1 VWWCCIGA
9 DFECKDEFRRGRKN
23 RVSSV
28 IIRPYRYE
36 RVVKMPVLRDYF
48 WVICHGRGRKGRYG
62 FPSSGGGFTLLE
74 IIITMVILCIAGAMI
89 IPMMSSA
96 SSTQIRSASNIVAAD
111 LEYAKS
117 MAITRGQDFSVVFD
131 AATESYQIQ
140 DEDGVIIPHPV
151 KKGFDYEVNFS
162 NDSRLN
168 KVGVD
173 NVNFNSTSTVTF
185 DYLGTPDSGGD
196 ITLEADGVIVTI
208 TVEPV
213 TGFVTISD

>member
-1 VWWCCIGA
+1 
-9 DFECKDEFRRGRKN
+9 
-23 RVSSV
+23 
-28 IIRPYRYE
+28 
-36 RVVKMPVLRDYF
+36 M
-48 WVICHGRGRKGRYG
+48 
-62 FPSSGGGFTLLE
+62 
-74 IIITMVILCIAGAMI
+74 
-89 IPMMSSA
+89 
-96 SSTQIRSASNIVAAD
+96 VAAD

-117 MAITRGQDFSVVFD
+117 MAITRGRDFSVVFN

-168 KVGVD
+168 KVDVD

-185 DYLGTPDSGGD
+185 DYLGTPDNGGD

-213 TGFVTISD
+213 TGFVTISE

>member
-1 VWWCCIGA
+1 MGA

-36 RVVKMPVLRDYF
+36 RVVKMSFLRDYF
-48 WVICHGRGRKGRYG
+48 WGLCCGGGRKGRYG
-62 FPSSGGGFTLLE
+62 LPVSGGGFSLLE
-74 IIITMVILCIAGAMI
+74 IIIVAVILCIAGAMI

-96 SSTQIRSASNIVAAD
+96 SSTQIRSASNMVAAD

-117 MAITRGQDFSVVFD
+117 MAITRGQNFSVVFN

-140 DEDGVIIPHPV
+140 DQDSVIIPHPV
-151 KKGFDYEVNFS
+151 KKGFDYEINFS
-162 NDSRLN
+162 DDSRLN
-168 KVGVD
+168 RVGID
-173 NVNFNSTSTVTF
+173 NVNFNSGNTVTF
-185 DYLGTPDSGGD
+185 DYLGTPDNGGD
-196 ITLEADGVIVTI
+196 VTLEADGVTVTI

-213 TGFVTISD
+213 TGFVTISE

>member
-1 VWWCCIGA
+1 
-9 DFECKDEFRRGRKN
+9 
-23 RVSSV
+23 
-28 IIRPYRYE
+28 
-36 RVVKMPVLRDYF
+36 MPVLRDYF
-48 WVICHGRGRKGRYG
+48 RGICCGGGRKGRYG
-62 FPSSGGGFTLLE
+62 LLTSGGGFSLLE
-74 IIITMVILCIAGAMI
+74 IIIVAVILCIAGVMI

-96 SSTQIRSASNIVAAD
+96 SSTQIRSASNMVAAD

-117 MAITRGQDFSVVFD
+117 MAITRGRDFSVVFN

-140 DEDGVIIPHPV
+140 DEDGVIRHPV

-168 KVGVD
+168 KDGID
-173 NVNFNSTSTVTF
+173 NVNFNSTSTVIF
-185 DYLGTPDSGGD
+185 DYLGTPDNGGD

-213 TGFVTISD
+213 TGFVTISE